1 MGLISYLKSVLLK
14 DGKNTVLTAEEERQL
29 VEQLTLTRFAI
40 ESAIGLIAKV
50 GAMAQFNF
58 RKDGELVRAEDWYR
72 WNYEP
77 NRDQNKQQF
86 IYELFRKLLLN
97 GETVVV
103 RRKNGMYVADS
114 FQRETVGFGESV
126 FYGVEKDGYEL
137 QPQFSPSEI
146 YYYTYQDKRM
156 RAYLEETA
164 MQYAKLLSLAEQKYR
179 KNNTQKGILRL
190 NTGVGG
196 VIGGNRQEETDQE
209 YGQLIAKFLNSE
221 KSSVMTLRKG
231 FEYDELGKYHTQ
243 QSAEDIVTL
252 TNEVFCRTAEAFHIP
267 TALLLGNG
275 EATATK
281 DNINQ
286 LLNFAVRP
294 LLDQIETEGTRKEIG
309 IGGIKQ
315 GITFEVDDS
324 TCRRIDP
331 LEFSEAIDKCIA
343 CGAFCIDEVR
353 TMFKHAPLNTAWSK
367 RHYLTSNYK
376 PIEASGKEENTDGDN
391 ISIQGGD
398 NQGIDGGR
406 SGADED

>member
-1 MGLISYLKSVLLK
+1 MGLISYLKNTLLK
-14 DGKNTVLTAEEERQL
+14 SGQSTILTADEEQQL
-29 VEQLTLTRFAI
+29 REQLTLKRFAI

-58 RKDGELVRAEDWYR
+58 RKDGELVRAEDWFR

-86 IYELFRKLLLN
+86 IYDLFRKLLIH
-97 GETVVV
+97 GEAVVV

-114 FQRETVGFGESV
+114 FQMETVGFGENV
-126 FYGVEKDGYEL
+126 FFGIEKDGYEL
-137 QPQFSPSEI
+137 NGKYVPSDI
-146 YYYTYQDKRM
+146 YYFTYQDKRM

-164 MQYAKLLSLAEQKYR
+164 MQYAKLLSLAEQKYQ
-179 KNNTQKGILRL
+179 KNNTQKGILKV
-190 NTGVGG
+190 NTGTGG
-196 VIGGNRQEETDQE
+196 AIGGNVQEEKDQS
-209 YGQLIAKFLNSE
+209 YGQIIAKFLSSE

-231 FEYDELGKYHTQ
+231 FEYEELGKYHTQ
-243 QSAEDIVTL
+243 QSAEDIVKL
-252 TNEVFCRTAEAFHIP
+252 TSEIFSRTAEAFHIP
-267 TALLLGNG
+267 TTLLLGNG

-281 DNINQ
+281 DNIDQ

-309 IGGIKQ
+309 IDGIRQ

-324 TCRRIDP
+324 TCRRTDP
-331 LEFSEAIDKCIA
+331 LEFAEAIDKCIA

-398 NQGIDGGR
+398 NQSTDSGR

>member
-1 MGLISYLKSVLLK
+1 MGLISYLKNTLFQKNKSAVLSA
-14 DGKNTVLTAEEERQL
+14 DEEQRL
-29 VEQLTLTRFAI
+29 FEQLTLKRFAI
-40 ESAIGLIAKV
+40 ECAIGLIAKV

-86 IYELFRKLLLN
+86 IYEFFRKTLLN
-97 GETVVV
+97 GETVIV
-103 RRKNGMYVADS
+103 RRKGGMYVADS
-114 FQRETVGFGESV
+114 FQKETVGFGESI
-126 FYGVEKDGYEL
+126 FFGIEKDGYEL
-137 QPQFSPSEI
+137 QQKYSPEDI
-146 YYYTYQDKRM
+146 YYFTYQDKRM

-164 MQYAKLLSLAEQKYR
+164 LQYARLLSLAEQKYR
-179 KNNTQKGILRL
+179 KNNAQKGILKL

-196 VIGGNRQEETDQE
+196 AISGNQQDEKDQN
-209 YGQLIAKFLNSE
+209 YGQLLAKFLNSE
-221 KSSVMTLRKG
+221 KSSVMALRKG
-231 FEYDELGKYHTQ
+231 FEYEELGKYHTP
-243 QSAEDIVTL
+243 QSAEDIVKL
-252 TNEVFCRTAEAFHIP
+252 TTEVFCRTAEAFHIP

-309 IGGIKQ
+309 IDGIRQ

-331 LEFSEAIDKCIA
+331 MEFAEAIDKCIA

-353 TMFKHAPLNTAWSK
+353 TMFKHVPLNTEWSK

-376 PIEASGKEENTDGDN
+376 PIEASGKEENENGN
-391 ISIQGGD
+391 SIPLQSGD
-398 NQGIDGGR
+398 NQSTDSGR
-406 SGADED
+406 SGTDEN

>member
-1 MGLISYLKSVLLK
+1 MGLISYLKNTLLK
-14 DGKNTVLTAEEERQL
+14 NSQNTVLTADEEQQL
-29 VEQLTLTRFAI
+29 IEQLTLRRFAI

-86 IYELFRKLLLN
+86 IYELIRNLLVN
-97 GETVVV
+97 GESVVA
-103 RRKNGMYVADS
+103 RRKSGMYVADS
-114 FQRETVGFGESV
+114 FQREIVGFGESV
-126 FYGVEKDGYEL
+126 FYGIEKDSYEL
-137 QPQFSPSEI
+137 QQRYSNSEI

-164 MQYAKLLSLAEQKYR
+164 MQYTKLLSLAEQKYR
-179 KNNTQKGILRL
+179 KNNTQKGILKL
-190 NTGVGG
+190 NTGGG
-196 VIGGNRQEETDQE
+196 GTIGGNKQEEKDQN
-209 YGQLIAKFLNSE
+209 YGQTIAKFLNSD

-231 FEYDELGKYHTQ
+231 FEYEELGKYHTQ
-243 QSAEDIVTL
+243 QSADDIVKL

-294 LLDQIETEGTRKEIG
+294 LLDQIETETTRKEVG
-309 IGGIKQ
+309 IDGIRQ

-331 LEFSEAIDKCIA
+331 MEFAEAIDKCIA
-343 CGAFCIDEVR
+343 SGAFCIDEVR
-353 TMFKHAPLNTAWSK
+353 TMFKHTPLNTKWSK

-376 PIEASGKEENTDGDN
+376 PIEASGKEEKTNGNNDEQ
-391 ISIQGGD
+391 SGD
-398 NQGIDGGR
+398 NQSIDGGR
-406 SGADED
+406 SGTDED

>member
-1 MGLISYLKSVLLK
+1 MGLISYLKNTVFK
-14 DGKNTVLTAEEERQL
+14 NGKSTVLTADEEQKL
-29 VEQLTLTRFAI
+29 FEQLTLKRFAI
-40 ESAIGLIAKV
+40 ESAVGLIAKV

-58 RKDGELVRAEDWYR
+58 RKDGELVRAEDWFR

-86 IYELFRKLLLN
+86 IYELFRKMLLG

-103 RRKNGMYVADS
+103 RRKSGMYVADS

-126 FYGVEKDGYEL
+126 FYGIEKDGYEL
-137 QPQFSPSEI
+137 QQRYSPSGI

-164 MQYAKLLSLAEQKYR
+164 MQYAKLLSLAERKYE
-179 KNNTQKGILRL
+179 KNNTQKGILKV
-190 NTGVGG
+190 NAGVGG
-196 VIGGNRQEETDQE
+196 AIGGNQQEEKDQS
-209 YGQLIAKFLNSE
+209 YGQLIAKFLDSD
-221 KSSVMTLRKG
+221 KSAVMTLRKG

-243 QSAEDIVTL
+243 QSAVDIVTL
-252 TNEVFCRTAEAFHIP
+252 TNEIFSRTAEAFHIP
-267 TALLLGNG
+267 TSLLLGNG

-309 IGGIKQ
+309 ISGIKQ

-331 LEFSEAIDKCIA
+331 LEFAQAIDKCIS

-376 PIEASGKEENTDGDN
+376 PIEASGKEEGANGNNDEQ
-391 ISIQGGD
+391 SGD
-398 NQGIDGGR
+398 NQSTDGER
-406 SGADED
+406 SGTDED

>member
-1 MGLISYLKSVLLK
+1 MGLISYLKNTLLK
-14 DGKNTVLTAEEERQL
+14 SGQSAVLTADEEQQL
-29 VEQLTLTRFAI
+29 LEQLTLRQFSI

-58 RKDGELVRAEDWYR
+58 RKDGELVRAEDWFR

-86 IYELFRKLLLN
+86 IYELFRKLFWN
-97 GETVVV
+97 GEAVVV
-103 RRKNGMYVADS
+103 RRKSGMYVADS
-114 FQRETVGFGESV
+114 FQQETVGFGESV
-126 FYGVEKDGYEL
+126 FYGIEKDGYEL
-137 QPQFSPSEI
+137 QQRYSPSDI

-164 MQYAKLLSLAEQKYR
+164 MQYANLLSIAEQKYR

-196 VIGGNRQEETDQE
+196 AIGGNQQEEKDQN
-209 YGQLIAKFLNSE
+209 YGQTIAKFLNSD
-221 KSSVMTLRKG
+221 KSSVMTMRRG
-231 FEYDELGKYHTQ
+231 FEYEELGKYHTQ
-243 QSAEDIVTL
+243 QSAEDIIKL
-252 TNEVFCRTAEAFHIP
+252 TNEVFGRTAEAFHIP

-376 PIEASGKEENTDGDN
+376 PIEASGKEEEANGNNDEQ
-391 ISIQGGD
+391 SGD
-398 NQGIDGGR
+398 NQSTDGGR
-406 SGADED
+406 SGTGED

>member
-1 MGLISYLKSVLLK
+1 MGLISYLKNTLS
-14 DGKNTVLTAEEERQL
+14 KNGQSTVLTADEEQQL
-29 VEQLTLTRFAI
+29 REQLTIKRFAI

-58 RKDGELVRAEDWYR
+58 RKDGELVRAEDWFR

-86 IYELFRKLLLN
+86 VYDLFRKLLIH
-97 GETVVV
+97 GEAVVV
-103 RRKNGMYVADS
+103 RRKSGMYVADS

-126 FYGVEKDGYEL
+126 FYGIEKDGYEL
-137 QPQFSPSEI
+137 QQQYSPSDI

-164 MQYAKLLSLAEQKYR
+164 MQYAKLLSLAEQKYK
-179 KNNTQKGILRL
+179 KNNTQKGILKV
-190 NTGVGG
+190 NTSVGG
-196 VIGGNRQEETDQE
+196 AIGGNTQEEKDQS
-209 YGQLIAKFLNSE
+209 YGQTIAKFLSSE

-231 FEYDELGKYHTQ
+231 FEYEELGKYHTQ
-243 QSAEDIVTL
+243 QSTEDIVKL
-252 TNEVFCRTAEAFHIP
+252 TNEIFSRTAEAFHIP
-267 TALLLGNG
+267 TTLLLGNG

-294 LLDQIETEGTRKEIG
+294 LLDQIETEGARKEIG
-309 IGGIKQ
+309 IDGIRQ

-324 TCRRIDP
+324 TCRRTDP
-331 LEFSEAIDKCIA
+331 LEFAEAVDKLIA
-343 CGAFCIDEVR
+343 SGVFCIDEVR
-353 TMFKHAPLNTAWSK
+353 IMFKKSPLNTEYSR
-367 RHYLTSNYK
+367 RHFITRNYQM
-376 PIEASGKEENTDGDN
+376 IESAGKEENTNGIDEQ
-391 ISIQGGD
+391 SGD
-398 NQGIDGGR
+398 NQSTDSGR